1 MKLWQA
7 FSAVQP
13 TFRTTYLAYH
23 YFRSKGWV
31 PKVGLKYGTDL
42 CKCFVAWRMCAQGWI
57 GVTVGNQVVPWAA
70 FQRQVEQLMQARG
83 KGRPGEAEA
92 GWRQVQGD
100 HGSPWLCSEAVSRD
114 PAKLLR
120 VDRKSFGRLS
130 AEEGLAWSDGDA
142 GLCQLSAS

>member
-83 KGRPGEAEA
+83 KAGQARQKQAGGRCRETTDLRGCAQRQCPGT
-92 GWRQVQGD
+92 RQSYCG
-100 HGSPWLCSEAVSRD
+100 
-114 PAKLLR
+114 
-120 VDRKSFGRLS
+120 
-130 AEEGLAWSDGDA
+130 
-142 GLCQLSAS
+142 